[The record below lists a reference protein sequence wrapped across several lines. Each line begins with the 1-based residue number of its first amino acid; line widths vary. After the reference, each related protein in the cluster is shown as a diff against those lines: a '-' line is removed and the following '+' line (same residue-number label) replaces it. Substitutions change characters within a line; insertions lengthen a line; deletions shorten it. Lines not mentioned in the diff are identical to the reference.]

1 MTEYTIDM
9 IKGTTVMEQM
19 RSLIKVVID
28 FINSGEGDVEELR
41 QMILTEIADRT
52 A

>member
-19 RSLIKVVID
+19 RSLIKVVIE
-28 FINSGEGDVEELR
+28 FINGEGGDIEELR
-41 QMILTEIADRT
+41 QMIQTEIADRT

>member
-19 RSLIKVVID
+19 RSLIKVVIE
-28 FINSGEGDVEELR
+28 FINGEGGDVEEVR
-41 QMILTEIADRT
+41 QMVLTEIADRT